1 MAREGQASGGPER
14 LQKILSQA
22 GVASRRKAEA
32 MILAGRVS
40 VDGQVVTELG
50 TKVDPAM
57 ARIAVDGKAIEGP
70 ERQVYF
76 LLNKPKGYLSTARDD
91 RGRNTVLDLFPEVR
105 ERIYPVGRLDYDTE
119 GLLLLTNDGALMN
132 GLLHPR
138 YEVEKT
144 YVARVRGPV
153 DAGRLGAMRR
163 GLALEDGMTAPAKV
177 KRLGN
182 AGQGTHRIEVTIHEG
197 RNRQVRRMFAAIGCE
212 VLALRRVRFA
222 FLDLHDVRTGAY
234 RALTKEE
241 IQRLYAIAG
250 GQQNERNGR

>member
-1 MAREGQASGGPER
+1 MEGRASGGPER
-14 LQKILSQA
+14 LQKILSRA
-22 GVASRRKAEA
+22 GIASRRGAEA
-32 MILAGRVS
+32 MIQAGRVT

-50 TKVDPAM
+50 TKVDPAE

-91 RGRNTVLDLFPEVR
+91 RGRKTVLDLFSEVR

-144 YVARVRGPV
+144 YVAKVQGPV
-153 DAGRLGAMRR
+153 DEGRLEQMRK

-177 KRLGN
+177 KLLGRE
-182 AGQGTHRIEVTIHEG
+182 GHDTHRVEVRIHEG

>member
-1 MAREGQASGGPER
+1 MEGRVSGGPER
-14 LQKILSQA
+14 LQKILSRA
-22 GVASRRKAEA
+22 GIASRRGAEA
-32 MILAGRVS
+32 MIQAGRVT

-50 TKVDPAM
+50 TKVDPAE

-91 RGRNTVLDLFPEVR
+91 RGRKTVLDLFPEVR

-144 YVARVRGPV
+144 YVAKVQGPV
-153 DAGRLGAMRR
+153 DEDRLEQMRK

-177 KRLGN
+177 KLLGS
-182 AGQGTHRIEVTIHEG
+182 GGHDTHRVEVRIHEG

-222 FLDLHDVRTGAY
+222 FLDLHGMKTGTH
-234 RALTKEE
+234 RALTGEE
-241 IQRLYAIAG
+241 IRRLYEIAG
-250 GQQNERNGR
+250 GQQDERTGW